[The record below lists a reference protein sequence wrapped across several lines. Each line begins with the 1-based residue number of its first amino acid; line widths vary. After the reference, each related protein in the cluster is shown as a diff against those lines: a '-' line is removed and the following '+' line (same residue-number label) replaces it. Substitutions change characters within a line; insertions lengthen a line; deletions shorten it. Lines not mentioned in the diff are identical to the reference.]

1 MWWTSFRPW
10 AAVEVARYVR
20 DVRAVPLWL
29 LREYLVELG
38 AREVG
43 EELVGDGW
51 QACLTPLGTYRVGS
65 LVVGEARVEIEGE
78 GDAVER
84 TAAALDLRLST
95 RGGG

>member
-1 MWWTSFRPW
+1 M
-10 AAVEVARYVR
+10 ARYVR

-29 LREYLVELG
+29 LREYLMELG
-38 AREVG
+38 GQGDG
-43 EELVGDGW
+43 EDLVGDGW
-51 QACLTPLGTYRVGS
+51 RASLLWLGTYRIGS

-78 GDAVER
+78 ATAVER